1 MVVLSVL
8 AYQLSGTICP
18 RPLPDKCKR
27 PGTSGV
33 GVRIVYYPRADDHR
47 AASFILETVVEG
59 APNCPATGSPITLC
73 GPIVL
78 WFYGYTAS
86 LGHDFMTSG
95 LFHGVYYVLAFFG
108 FSGIFRDFPDFF
120 AHRPLPLGEF
130 RPRIGRNVCSCLLLL
145 ACQEFFPTLLVK
157 QLSDACILLS
167 VSLYLYPYI
176 CIPIPLSF
184 VPRAHGSSGLQVV
197 RARSCRACRP

>member
-8 AYQLSGTICP
+8 AYRLSGMICP

-73 GPIVL
+73 GPMVL

-108 FSGIFRDFPDFF
+108 FPGFSGIFQTFLHTNP
-120 AHRPLPLGEF
+120 
-130 RPRIGRNVCSCLLLL
+130 CLLVSFDPGVQLPAA
-145 ACQEFFPTLLVK
+145 ACLRRVFSHPAGK
-157 QLSDACILLS
+157 A
-167 VSLYLYPYI
+167 
-176 CIPIPLSF
+176 
-184 VPRAHGSSGLQVV
+184 A
-197 RARSCRACRP
+197 